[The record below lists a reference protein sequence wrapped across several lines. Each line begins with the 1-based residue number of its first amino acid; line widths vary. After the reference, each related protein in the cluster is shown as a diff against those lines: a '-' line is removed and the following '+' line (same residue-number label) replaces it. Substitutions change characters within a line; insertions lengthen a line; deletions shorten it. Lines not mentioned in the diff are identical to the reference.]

1 MQKEFLTREELAKLL
16 GYKPQTLAK
25 LPEQFPK
32 FIKRGNKPNGLALYP
47 IEEIKHWLKVKGLNN
62 LIQKLDD

>member
-1 MQKEFLTREELAKLL
+1 MQKEFLTREELAQLL

-32 FIKRGNKPNGLALYP
+32 FIKRGGKPNGLALYP
-47 IEEIKHWLKVKGLNN
+47 VPEVKKWLDKNN
-62 LIQKLDD
+62 MASLLEKIGD